1 MIFKILN
8 MLPFLNRFNKDII
21 IEFVHGAK
29 VEYFNK
35 NEIIFLDHRIG
46 VITHGSIRVRI
57 HNQEDLMKPLNVGR
71 FYPGRILGHSKT
83 DNGLTTGSQ
92 TWFEAFDEKT
102 EVVFFEPEIFER
114 LWRL

>member
-1 MIFKILN
+1 
-8 MLPFLNRFNKDII
+8 
-21 IEFVHGAK
+21 
-29 VEYFNK
+29 
-35 NEIIFLDHRIG
+35 
-46 VITHGSIRVRI
+46 
-57 HNQEDLMKPLNVGR
+57 MKPLNVGR